1 MRGYLY
7 KDWLLCRKM
16 ILAAGIATLAMF
28 IFGCMALL
36 SDMFREIAFQFTG
49 IIDADAL
56 KTAMYHITDPEY
68 IAQNDGF
75 LIDWKACIQ
84 ELTTLIMVTAM
95 ITAMFALGLADK
107 LCKVDEQKVWAS
119 FAIGAPGAAKQYV
132 TAKYCFCLLVAAV
145 PLAFFYLLQSIIT
158 ALTLLP
164 VDCTPFYMMIFYLVL
179 LSFGLTFP
187 FSARFGYK
195 QGNNIRAVLIV
206 ALLFIGFVYFLFGDI
221 AILQDFD
228 ALGEKLYNMMVG
240 DEVDTT
246 LSVLTVVLP
255 CVSIA
260 VFGLS
265 YPYSCKA
272 YAKGVAHYDG

>member
-16 ILAAGIATLAMF
+16 ILAAGIATLVMF
-28 IFGCMALL
+28 IFGNIALL
-36 SDMFREIAFQFTG
+36 PERFWESAFQF
-49 IIDADAL
+49 IDIA
-56 KTAMYHITDPEY
+56 DPEEMNRRMDIIISY
-68 IAQNDGF
+68 EVHMKNWQDHIETLTSLF
-75 LIDWKACIQ
+75 LVVAVIPA
-84 ELTTLIMVTAM
+84 L
-95 ITAMFALGLADK
+95 FALGLAEK

-119 FAIGAPGAAKQYV
+119 FAIAAPSAAKQYV
-132 TAKYCFCLLVAAV
+132 TAKYCFCLLVALV
-145 PLAFFYLLQSIIT
+145 PLVFFYILQSIIT

-228 ALGEKLYNMMVG
+228 ALGEKLYNMMVS

-246 LSVLTVVLP
+246 LSVVTVVLP

-272 YAKGVAHYDG
+272 YAKGVAHYDC

>member
-16 ILAAGIATLAMF
+16 ILAAGIATLVMF
-28 IFGCMALL
+28 IFGNIALL
-36 SDMFREIAFQFTG
+36 PERFWEDAFRF
-49 IIDADAL
+49 IDIADAELL
-56 KTAMYHITDPEY
+56 KHRMDYIMNDTNAMEMWQAD
-68 IAQNDGF
+68 IANLTSLF
-75 LIDWKACIQ
+75 LAVAIVP
-84 ELTTLIMVTAM
+84 T
-95 ITAMFALGLADK
+95 MFALGIADK

-119 FAIGAPGAAKQYV
+119 FAIAAPGAAKQYV
-132 TAKYCFCLLVAAV
+132 TAKYCFCLLIAVV

-164 VDCTPFYMMIFYLVL
+164 VDCTPFFMLIFYLVL

-187 FSARFGYK
+187 FSARFGYR
-195 QGNNIRAVLIV
+195 QGNNIRVILMVVLV
-206 ALLFIGFVYFLFGDI
+206 FIGFVYFLFGDI

-240 DEVDTT
+240 DEADTT
-246 LSVLTVVLP
+246 LSVVLTVLP

-272 YAKGVAHYDG
+272 YAKGVAHYDC